1 MHGNDV
7 SSNPVS
13 SIEIILFRDRL
24 ASMNS
29 ERNSFTVVI
38 PASLHGLD
46 RVFFFV
52 KPNFLMQVPTKDSET
67 DIPKTS
73 RTIFFKTVRVM
84 KGLFIR
90 LCLMNAT
97 RASVIFEGLLLLL
110 SEVPCLLELF
120 QRDNVEMET
129 EKILDTI
136 RRLTMYL

>member
-1 MHGNDV
+1 
-7 SSNPVS
+7 
-13 SIEIILFRDRL
+13 
-24 ASMNS
+24 MNS

-52 KPNFLMQVPTKDSET
+52 KPNFLMRVPTKDSET

-110 SEVPCLLELF
+110 SKVPCLLELF